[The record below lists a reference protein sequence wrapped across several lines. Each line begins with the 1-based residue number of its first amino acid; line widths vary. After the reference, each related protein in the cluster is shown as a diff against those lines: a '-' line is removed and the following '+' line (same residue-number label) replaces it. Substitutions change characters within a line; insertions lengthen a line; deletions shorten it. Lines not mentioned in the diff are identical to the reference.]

1 MNDSTTAHAAP
12 LGKALVTG
20 ATGMLGSHIAEQLR
34 ERGVEVL
41 ALCRPGSDTSFLRG
55 IGVRLVH
62 GDLSDPALL
71 RAACAGADTIYH
83 SAAQVGDWGKWSDFV
98 RSTIHGTRNML
109 DAAAAVG
116 VRRFLY
122 ISSISAYGHIN
133 QQGVV
138 LDEEAPLGERFNRWS
153 YYSRAKRE
161 AERLVWAAHEKGA
174 VSVTVIRPSWLY
186 GSRDRASLPRM
197 VDSIRRGKLKLVSG
211 GRNRLNVTNAA
222 NVAEAAILAAGS
234 ARAIGE
240 AYNACH
246 DGHLTQREY
255 FNQIARAIGEPEL
268 TRSVPYFLAY
278 NFAFL
283 LEIVGHLL
291 RRKSPPLVTR
301 YAVWLL
307 GRRCFFECEKIKRH
321 LGWKSTIQYEE
332 GIRAAALEV
341 AGEVESPTPAEA
353 PARVPEMK
361 PGI

>member
-1 MNDSTTAHAAP
+1 M
-12 LGKALVTG
+12 TG

-34 ERGVEVL
+34 HDGVEVS
-41 ALCRPGSDTSFLRG
+41 ALCRPASDTTFLRE
-55 IGVRLVH
+55 IGVRVIQ
-62 GDLSDPALL
+62 GDLSDPELL

-83 SAAQVGDWGKWSDFV
+83 SAARVGDWGEWSDFV
-98 RSTIHGTRNML
+98 ASTIHGTRNML
-109 DAAAAVG
+109 DAAAHAG
-116 VRRFLY
+116 VRRFLH

-133 QQGVV
+133 RAGAV
-138 LDEEAPLGERFNRWS
+138 LDEEQPLGRKFNRWS
-153 YYSRAKRE
+153 YYSRAKCE
-161 AERLVWAAHEKGA
+161 AEMLVWAAHETGA

-197 VDSIRRGKLKLVSG
+197 IDSIRRGKLKLVSG
-211 GRNRLNVTNAA
+211 GKNRLNVTNAA

-234 ARAIGE
+234 ERAIGE
-240 AYNACH
+240 AYNVCH
-246 DGHLTQREY
+246 DGKLTQREY

-268 TRSVPYFLAY
+268 TRSVPYLVAY
-278 NFAFL
+278 NFAFV

-341 AGEVESPTPAEA
+341 DGEAVPRAPVRVAERAPKVESG
-353 PARVPEMK
+353 R
-361 PGI
+361 